1 MAKASRSA
9 TGCVARC
16 CVLAEAT
23 LRRNHVAA
31 FLTLLRN
38 MFIPSSVNQDTLLR
52 ENAIATLAHLLQNVD
67 GHLLDGAV
75 LVAVQWCVTDVT
87 AANNF
92 SLLQQL
98 YKYLLF
104 DFRLWSR
111 SSVDVRKGKVQL
123 SLNLS
128 SHVLVLNSFSL
139 FFFLFQNISNT
150 FTRLSK
156 MTKLTSGRNTE
167 FSSFLTS
174 SALST
179 GAKNLTTEL

>member
-38 MFIPSSVNQDTLLR
+38 IFIPSSVNQDTLLR

-128 SHVLVLNSFSL
+128 SHVLVLKSFSAVL
-139 FFFLFQNISNT
+139 FLVSEHIQYLHTIIKDDKTLFRKKYGVQFVLDVIRT
-150 FTRLSK
+150 FYRCEDSDH
-156 MTKLTSGRNTE
+156 
-167 FSSFLTS
+167 
-174 SALST
+174 
-179 GAKNLTTEL
+179 